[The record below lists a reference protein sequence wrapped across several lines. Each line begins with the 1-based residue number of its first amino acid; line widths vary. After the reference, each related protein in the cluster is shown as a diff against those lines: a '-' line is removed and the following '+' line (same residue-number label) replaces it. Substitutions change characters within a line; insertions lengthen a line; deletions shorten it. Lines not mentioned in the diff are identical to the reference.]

1 MNIENAQD
9 RSETRGQASCECVYR
24 PNVDIVETPEELQ
37 LVADVPGSSSENINV
52 NYENGTLSL
61 YAKVDNRN
69 SESTKYLRKEYGVG
83 SYRREF
89 LLNEDVAPDKITA
102 AFNDGVLT
110 IQIPKA
116 EQKKPK
122 RIDVRIN

>member
-1 MNIENAQD
+1 M
-9 RSETRGQASCECVYR
+9 
-24 PNVDIVETPEELQ
+24 
-37 LVADVPGSSSENINV
+37 